1 MANANA
7 STGLAALAAVVEHL
21 HAEELA
27 TAHAEVVA
35 ARAEAAYNLR
45 WANQFR
51 RWMVEEGE
59 RLRDSE
65 AEVERL
71 RAVILR
77 NQVLLQDVARQ
88 LGSDGDEITRLRAQ
102 LRDAEDRARWWE
114 ARTLATLRHFTVGGD
129 EADISI
135 E

>member
-35 ARAEAAYNLR
+35 ARTEAAYNLR

-59 RLRDSE
+59 RLRDSD

-71 RAVILR
+71 RAVIIR
-77 NQVLLQDVARQ
+77 NHFLLQDVARQ

-102 LRDAEDRARWWE
+102 LREQ
-114 ARTLATLRHFTVGGD
+114 
-129 EADISI
+129 
-135 E
+135 

>member
-35 ARAEAAYNLR
+35 ARAEVVAARAEAAYQR
-45 WANQFR
+45 
-51 RWMVEEGE
+51 E
-59 RLRDSE
+59 RLRDSD

-114 ARTLATLRHFTVGGD
+114 ARTLATLRHFIVGGD
-129 EADISI
+129 EADIST

>member
-35 ARAEAAYNLR
+35 ARAEAAYSLR
-45 WANQFR
+45 LANQFR
-51 RWMVEEGE
+51 RCNANQRE
-59 RLRDSE
+59 RLRDSD

-88 LGSDGDEITRLRAQ
+88 LGSDGDEITRLRTQ
-102 LRDAEDRARWWE
+102 LRDAEDRQGGG
-114 ARTLATLRHFTVGGD
+114 RH
-129 EADISI
+129 AH
-135 E
+135 

>member
-35 ARAEAAYNLR
+35 ARAEVVAARAEAARNNAMLVAAEAR
-45 WANQFR
+45 A
-51 RWMVEEGE
+51 
-59 RLRDSE
+59 RLWENRFAD
-65 AEVERL
+65 EVQ
-71 RAVILR
+71 AHD
-77 NQVLLQDVARQ
+77 N
-88 LGSDGDEITRLRAQ
+88 
-102 LRDAEDRARWWE
+102 AEDRARWWE
-114 ARTLATLRHFTVGGD
+114 ARTLATLRHFIVGGD
-129 EADISI
+129 EADIST

>member
-35 ARAEAAYNLR
+35 ARAEVVAADAEAAYSLR

-51 RWMVEEGE
+51 RCNANQRE

-77 NQVLLQDVARQ
+77 NQDLLNDVARQ

-102 LRDAEDRARWWE
+102 LREQ
-114 ARTLATLRHFTVGGD
+114 
-129 EADISI
+129 
-135 E
+135 